1 MASASC
7 ACTTVAGHWPGSPW
21 HKSVAG
27 SCEKQK
33 KKKSP
38 KVLIQYILC
47 NVHCQKVIH
56 VFTIHCAA
64 HLQPLNLLGR
74 ELVGV
79 QDLAQG
85 YYYQTEKKS
94 LNETSFE
101 QVSKYIQSVPTPFSS
116 PGLFGVLKQ
125 KHRTSTLLQ
134 PLTCYS
140 KLSEGDKNTTYQK
153 WIKDKNTGRKM
164 Q

>member
-85 YYYQTEKKS
+85 YYYQTEKKIS
-94 LNETSFE
+94 QWNQFWASIKIYPKCSNTFFLPRPLWCVKTET
-101 QVSKYIQSVPTPFSS
+101 QNKYLTPTPH
-116 PGLFGVLKQ
+116 L
-125 KHRTSTLLQ
+125 LLQ
-134 PLTCYS
+134 TL
-140 KLSEGDKNTTYQK
+140 
-153 WIKDKNTGRKM
+153 RRR
-164 Q
+164 